1 VLQLIGA
8 SVDSETETRGLSGV
22 REFSRG
28 VVLAICVGN
37 AIACGSVKSSVDPP
51 IDGSG
56 SSPGNPADA
65 AVPSDTA
72 VPSDAAPPDTT
83 LPVTRFDIGYVNEFV
98 IVPLDTTQIHSFL
111 LVVNTGNVP
120 LDLSTATV
128 VTFSDD
134 SNGVDWQFSKR
145 TTAAFSLEP
154 TRAAGS
160 LGPNARPLIVD
171 ASVVTERIDDNV
183 LDFQMDFLGTP
194 ASGVVANAQAVVRIG
209 GIEAVLPFKI
219 TTLSAGESPKFN
231 TAKRV
236 HSQ

>member
-1 VLQLIGA
+1 MA
-8 SVDSETETRGLSGV
+8 
-22 REFSRG
+22 
-28 VVLAICVGN
+28 
-37 AIACGSVKSSVDPP
+37 PP
-51 IDGSG
+51 IDM
-56 SSPGNPADA
+56 
-65 AVPSDTA
+65 
-72 VPSDAAPPDTT
+72 APPDTT
-83 LPVTRFDIGYVNEFV
+83 LPVTKFDIGYVNEFV
-98 IVPLDTTQIHSFL
+98 IVPRDTTQIHSFV

-128 VTFSDD
+128 LTFNDD
-134 SNGVDWQFSKR
+134 SNAVDWEFSKR
-145 TTAAFSLEP
+145 TSATFSLDP

-171 ASVVTERIDDNV
+171 AGVVTERIDDNV

-209 GIEAVLPFKI
+209 GVEAVLLFRI
-219 TTLSAGESPKFN
+219 TTMSSGESPQFN

>member
-1 VLQLIGA
+1 VI
-8 SVDSETETRGLSGV
+8 
-22 REFSRG
+22 
-28 VVLAICVGN
+28 LAICAGN

-51 IDGSG
+51 IDGRG
-56 SSPGNPADA
+56 SSPGDPMDA
-65 AVPSDTA
+65 ALPVDIAPPIDM
-72 VPSDAAPPDTT
+72 VPPDTSV
-83 LPVTRFDIGYVNEFV
+83 PVTKFDIGYVNEFV
-98 IVPLDTTQIHSFL
+98 IVPLNTTQIHSIL

-120 LDLSTATV
+120 LDLSTAAV
-128 VTFSDD
+128 VTFNDD

-145 TTAAFSLEP
+145 TAAAFSLDP

-160 LGPNARPLIVD
+160 LGPNARPLIVT
-171 ASVVTERIDDNV
+171 AGVVTERIDDNV

-209 GIEAVLPFKI
+209 GVEAVLPFKI
-219 TTLSAGESPKFN
+219 TTISSGESPQFN